1 MSPFTRLFLATTLAL
16 LIAAFVSAAPIMGQ
30 STPAADPPCDT
41 VAARDTLD
49 AYQFEPYATNR
60 SIAYHLLAAPAY
72 VVHGVTRPLGWAVM
86 YAEQNVPRIFAGERP
101 PRGVFP
107 MVEFGGPTRVMG
119 GLVLYDNQLFGSDH
133 QARARVLYGGSD
145 TFEGGARYRVPGPFG
160 EGTRFLLDANLFSQP
175 RDEFFLDGN
184 NNDLASDRLI
194 FSRDQLDVTASLG
207 FDRPNSLLATQFDLL
222 YEHVD
227 TERRET
233 TAGSAPTG
241 LGSVHLLT
249 PRVAVSLD
257 FTKGLPRTYRGTELV
272 LQLDYSHD
280 LTSDQYRYGR
290 YVAEVRQYLP
300 VGIFPNTRRLA
311 LRARLEQVHPIFG
324 GDDVPFYQRP
334 WLGGQTSLRGFR
346 YRRFQND
353 GSLVLNAEYRY
364 PIWMNWD
371 AVIFADAGQ
380 VFDALG
386 DVAAERF
393 RWSYG
398 GGIHLLT
405 KKGLSFRFEVAG
417 STDGVR
423 TVLTVQPT
431 FRRVA
436 R

>member
-1 MSPFTRLFLATTLAL
+1 MSSSTRLSFAASLAVLLA
-16 LIAAFVSAAPIMGQ
+16 VSASRLPIMAR
-30 STPAADPPCDT
+30 STPATDPARDT
-41 VAARDTLD
+41 VAASDTLE

-60 SIAYHLLAAPAY
+60 SITYHVLAAPAY
-72 VVHGVTRPLGWAVM
+72 VVHGLTRPLGWAIM
-86 YAEQNVPRIFAGERP
+86 YAEQNFPSIFSEEQP
-101 PRGVFP
+101 PRGIFP
-107 MVEFGGPTRVMG
+107 MAEFGGPTRAMG
-119 GLVLYDNQLFGSDH
+119 GLALYDNQLFGSDH
-133 QARARVLYGGSD
+133 QARIRALYGGSD
-145 TFEGGARYRVPGPFG
+145 TFEGGARYRIPGPFG

-184 NNDLASDRLI
+184 DNDLASDRLI
-194 FSRDQLDVTASLG
+194 FLRDQLDLTASLG
-207 FDRPNSLLATQFDLL
+207 FDRPSSVLATQFDLL
-222 YEHVD
+222 YEHVK
-227 TERRET
+227 TEQRET
-233 TAGSAPTG
+233 TAGSAPAG
-241 LGSVHLLT
+241 LGAVNLIT
-249 PRVAVSLD
+249 PRVAVMLD
-257 FTKGLPRTYRGTELV
+257 FTRGRPRTYRGTELV

-280 LTSDQYRYGR
+280 LTSHQFRYGR

-353 GSLVLNAEYRY
+353 GALVLNAEYRY

-386 DVAAERF
+386 DVAPERF

-405 KKGLSFRFEVAG
+405 KTGLSFRFEVAG
-417 STDGVR
+417 STEGVR